1 MSSSIVRVV
10 GREVLDSRGR
20 PTVEA
25 EVHTA
30 SGVVG
35 RAIAPSGASTGAAEA
50 IELRDGDASRYGGL
64 GVLQAVEN
72 INGVISAALSGVDAA
87 DQKSVDDQ
95 MLKLDGTEQKSKLG
109 GNAMIAVS
117 QATAHAA
124 AAAQRIP
131 LYQHFHSVIVEQ
143 TISLGFSSDL
153 FPAPRI
159 PLPQTN
165 MISGGLHA
173 GGNLDF
179 QDVLI
184 APVGATDYAT
194 CLEWIVRVYKCL
206 GLLLTSRGY
215 EGFLVGD
222 EGGYGPKLTN
232 NRDAVAIVAQAI
244 EKAGLIPGEQVA
256 MTLDVA
262 ATHFYGDGMY
272 HLQAEGGRVLS
283 SAEMI
288 DMLEDWVETFPII
301 SIEDGLAEEDWEG
314 WQQLNARLG
323 DRIMIVGDDL
333 FTTNAKRVRKGI
345 ECGAANSV
353 LVKVNQIGTISEAI
367 ETMAVARGAG
377 MKLVVSARSGETEDD
392 TLADF
397 ATAASGDQIKIGS
410 IVRSERLAK
419 YNQLLRL
426 AETVPGFGNDE
437 LKTLLR

>member
-1 MSSSIVRVV
+1 MSSSIIKVI

-35 RAIAPSGASTGAAEA
+35 RAIAPSGASTGASEA
-50 IELRDGDASRYGGL
+50 LELRDANPSRYGGL
-64 GVLQAVEN
+64 GVLRAVEN
-72 INGVISAALSGVDAA
+72 INGMINVALSGVDAI
-87 DQKSVDDQ
+87 DQKAIDDQ
-95 MLKLDGTEQKSKLG
+95 LLELDGTEQKSHLG

-117 QATAHAA
+117 QATAHAGA
-124 AAAQRIP
+124 AVEGLP
-131 LYQHFHSVIVEQ
+131 LYQHLHRVIVKQ
-143 TISLGFSSDL
+143 TVDLGLSSEL
-153 FPAPRI
+153 FPEPRI

-184 APVGATDYAT
+184 APVGAPDYAT
-194 CLEWIVRVYKCL
+194 CLEWIVRIYKCL
-206 GLLLTSRGY
+206 GQLLNARGY

-222 EGGYGPKLTN
+222 EGGYGPKLTK

-244 EKAGLIPGEQVA
+244 EEAGLALGKEVA
-256 MTLDVA
+256 ITLDVA
-262 ATHFYGDGMY
+262 ATHFYRDGMY
-272 HLQAEGGRVLS
+272 HLQAEGGRILS
-283 SAEMI
+283 STEMI
-288 DMLEDWVETFPII
+288 DMLTGWVDTFPII

-314 WQQLNARLG
+314 WQQLNSRLG
-323 DRIMIVGDDL
+323 DRIMVVGDDL
-333 FTTNAKRVRKGI
+333 FTTNVQRVRKGI
-345 ECGAANSV
+345 ECGAANSL
-353 LVKVNQIGTISEAI
+353 LVKVNQIGTISETI
-367 ETMAVARGAG
+367 ETMAVAREAG

-426 AETVPGFGNDE
+426 AENVSRFGNDNGIG
-437 LKTLLR
+437 L

>member
-1 MSSSIVRVV
+1 MSSSITRVV

-25 EVHTA
+25 EVHVA

-35 RAIAPSGASTGAAEA
+35 RAIAPSGASTGTAEA
-50 IELRDGDASRYGGL
+50 LELRDGDASRYGGQ

-72 INGVISAALSGVDAA
+72 INGLIHTALCGVDAT
-87 DQKSVDDQ
+87 DQKTVDDQ
-95 MLKLDGTEQKSKLG
+95 MLELDGTEQKCNLG

-117 QATAHAA
+117 QAAA
-124 AAAQRIP
+124 RAGAATQGIP
-131 LYQHFHSVIVEQ
+131 LYQHLHHVIVEQ
-143 TISLGFSSDL
+143 TVKLGYSPEL

-184 APVGATDYAT
+184 APVGAADYVT

-206 GLLLTSRGY
+206 GKLLTSRGY

-244 EKAGLIPGEQVA
+244 EEAGLIPGEQVA
-256 MTLDVA
+256 LTLDVA
-262 ATHFYGDGMY
+262 ATHFYRDGMY
-272 HLQAEGGRVLS
+272 HLQADGGRVLTT
-283 SAEMI
+283 AEMI
-288 DMLEDWVETFPII
+288 DMLEEWVEAFPII

-323 DRIMIVGDDL
+323 DGIMIVGDDL

-345 ECGAANSV
+345 QCGAANSV
-353 LVKVNQIGTISEAI
+353 LVKVNQIGTISETI

-397 ATAASGDQIKIGS
+397 ATAAAGDQIKIGS

-426 AETVPGFGNDE
+426 AETVPSFGDDD
-437 LKTLLR
+437 RSS